1 MNRDRTLRHTRSV
14 VNGVAHPHHTTSIIC
29 IYIHTPFKH
38 SLYTSAYTHTT
49 YTYRDQT
56 PRQICSGVAHPH
68 HMRHMEYIFIH
79 TNFIRIC
86 VLTHNLH
93 VHTTYVYRD
102 KTLRPKCS
110 GVAHPHH
117 TTCIICIYI
126 RTHCI
131 YIYTHTHNL
140 HAQRSNSE
148 TNIYWGRT
156 PTPHDPHSIHLHTHP
171 LHIHLYAH
179 TQLTCTEIEL

>member
-1 MNRDRTLRHTRSV
+1 MGSRTYTTRP
-14 VNGVAHPHHTTSIIC
+14 A
-29 IYIHTPFKH
+29 
-38 SLYTSAYTHTT
+38 LYASTYTHTLNPLYIHPHT
-49 YTYRDQT
+49 HKQLTCIEIKL

-68 HMRHMEYIFIH
+68 HMCHMEYIFIH
-79 TNFIRIC
+79 TNFIHMC
-86 VLTHNLH
+86 VLTHKLH
-93 VHTTYVYRD
+93 VHTTCVYRD